1 MPKKFKEESL
11 ESIRGWLCSIKIA
24 RGDFEGAQLESLKDR
39 AIREHAQPKLSVR
52 EIHKFLDWRKV
63 HLNE

>member
-1 MPKKFKEESL
+1 MDKIKEESL

-24 RGDFEGAQLESLKDR
+24 RGDFERAQLESMKDR
-39 AIREHAQPKLSVR
+39 GVEEHTQPNLSVR
-52 EIHKFLDWRKV
+52 EMNKYLDWRKI